1 MFNESESPKLPLDQF
16 LPPERSLFSP
26 AGEKVADRPDE
37 GAFVKRSVLKRPPHP
52 GPLPQFLH
60 ERYHVTPRCIRK
72 KLVERGQY
80 GAAQLNDHRRRTLA
94 PV

>member
-1 MFNESESPKLPLDQF
+1 MFNESESPKLPFDQF

-37 GAFVKRSVLKRPPHP
+37 GAFVKRSVLKRPLHP

-60 ERYHVTPRCIRK
+60 ER
-72 KLVERGQY
+72 
-80 GAAQLNDHRRRTLA
+80 
-94 PV
+94 